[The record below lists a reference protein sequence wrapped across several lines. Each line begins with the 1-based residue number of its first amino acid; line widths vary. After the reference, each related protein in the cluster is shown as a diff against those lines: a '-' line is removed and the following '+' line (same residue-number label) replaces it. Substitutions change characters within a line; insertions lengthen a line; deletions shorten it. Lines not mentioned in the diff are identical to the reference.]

1 MEENMG
7 AQRLRRIVPVL
18 LFMVLVGAAI
28 IYLNNVTQMEAGA
41 LRASGTVEVVE
52 VSVASEAAGKVQE
65 VLVDEGDT
73 VQAGEPLFQI
83 EDDLMQAQ
91 RQRALAALATAR
103 AQLELAKAG
112 ATSEEIASAEGA
124 VRAAEAALAT
134 AKAAQAQAEVNAGS
148 ARTVERTESS
158 VAMAEAT
165 LDQANGVVETAKAD
179 LARAQAELARLR
191 AGARPEEI
199 AMYEALVA
207 QAEAQYLQPRTTHDD
222 IINQEIGGVPE
233 ELARF
238 QMEAAES
245 ARNAA
250 QAQLALARAGAS
262 AEEISVA
269 EAAVRAAQAQV
280 AIAEAGRAA
289 ADAALAQAQASPET
303 ARDQVSVADAGIS
316 AAKSQVA
323 WAEGQLAQAEAQL
336 ARLQVG
342 ATPEELAVLE
352 AQIEQAQA
360 ELDLIDLQ
368 LDKLVIRAAVTGVI
382 MTRNVEPGE
391 IVQPGTVAMTIG
403 QLDDLAITVYVS
415 EDRYGQIALK
425 DQVCVFVDSFP
436 GDCFEATVTR
446 IADRAEFTPRN
457 VQTEEGRRTTVFAV
471 TLSLDDPSGRL
482 KPGMPADVN
491 FELITV
497 P

>member
-1 MEENMG
+1 MG
-7 AQRLRRIVPVL
+7 TQRLRRIVPVL
-18 LFMVLVGAAI
+18 LFIVLVGAAI

-41 LRASGTVEVVE
+41 LRASGTVEAVE
-52 VSVASEAAGKVQE
+52 VSVAPEAAGRVQA

-73 VQAGEPLFQI
+73 VQVGETLFQL
-83 EDDLMQAQ
+83 EDDLLQGQ
-91 RQRALAALATAR
+91 RRRALAALATAR

-134 AKAAQAQAEVNAGS
+134 SNAAQAQAEVNASS
-148 ARTVERTESS
+148 ARTVEQTESS
-158 VAMAEAT
+158 VAMAESNLA
-165 LDQANGVVETAKAD
+165 QANGVVEAARAE
-179 LARAQAELARLR
+179 LARAQAELARLK

-199 AMYEALVA
+199 AIYEAMVA

-222 IINQEIGGVPE
+222 IVNQEIGGVPE

-238 QMEAAES
+238 QMQAAES

-280 AIAEAGRAA
+280 TIAEGGRAA
-289 ADAALAQAQASPET
+289 AEAALAQAQASPET
-303 ARDQVSVADAGIS
+303 ARDQVSVADAEIS
-316 AAKSQVA
+316 RAKSQVA
-323 WAEGQLAQAEAQL
+323 FAEGQLAQAEAQL

-360 ELDLIDLQ
+360 DLDLIDLQ
-368 LDKLVIRAAVTGVI
+368 LDKLKIRAAVNGVI
-382 MTRNVEPGE
+382 MTRNIEPGE
-391 IVQPGTVAMTIG
+391 IVQPGTVAMAIG

-415 EDRYGQIALK
+415 EDRYGQITLK
-425 DQVCVFVDSFP
+425 ESACVFVDSFP
-436 GDCFEATVTR
+436 DECFEATVTR

-471 TLSLDDPSGRL
+471 TLSLADPSGRL
-482 KPGMPADVN
+482 KPGMPADVD
-491 FELITV
+491 FELASGS
-497 P
+497 

>member
-1 MEENMG
+1 MG
-7 AQRLRRIVPVL
+7 AQRLRRIAPVIIFVIL
-18 LFMVLVGAAI
+18 AGAAI
-28 IYLNNVTQMEAGA
+28 LYLINVTQTEAGA
-41 LRASGTVEVVE
+41 LQASGTIETVEVNVAPE
-52 VSVASEAAGKVQE
+52 VAGRVKE

-73 VQAGEPLFQI
+73 VQAGDPLFRI

-91 RQRALAALATAR
+91 RQRALAALETAQ
-103 AQLELAKAG
+103 AQLELTKAG
-112 ATSEEIASAEGA
+112 ATSEEIVSAEGA

-134 AKAAQAQAEVNAGS
+134 SKAAQAQAEFNADS

-158 VAMAEAT
+158 VAMAEAG
-165 LDQANGVVETAKAD
+165 LAKANGVVEAARAE
-179 LARAQAELARLR
+179 LARAQAELARLK

-199 AMYEALVA
+199 AMYEDLVA

-238 QMEAAES
+238 RMDAAAA

-250 QAQLALARAGAS
+250 QEQLDLARAGAS
-262 AEEISVA
+262 AEEIA
-269 EAAVRAAQAQV
+269 AATAAVQAAQAQV
-280 AIAEAGRAA
+280 TIAEADQEAA
-289 ADAALAQAQASPET
+289 EAALAQAKASPET

-323 WAEGQLAQAEAQL
+323 LAEGQLIQAEAQL
-336 ARLQVG
+336 ARLKAG

-368 LDKLVIRAAVTGVI
+368 LDKLVIQAAVTGVI

-391 IVQPGTVAMTIG
+391 IVQPGTIAMTVG
-403 QLDDLAITVYVS
+403 QLDDLTITVYVS
-415 EDRYGQIALK
+415 EDRYGQIALNE
-425 DQVCVFVDSFP
+425 QACVLVDSFP
-436 GDCFEATVTR
+436 GECFEATVTR
-446 IADRAEFTPRN
+446 VADKAEFTPRN

-471 TLSLDDPSGRL
+471 TLSLDDLSGRL
-482 KPGMPADVN
+482 KPGMPADVD
-491 FELITV
+491 FETV
-497 P
+497 TGS